1 MQKIIHFLFIL
12 IVSFVTLLGPTA
24 VFASSDKISVFVSI
38 APQSYLVKQIGGQYV
53 DVQTL
58 IPPGQE
64 PHVFAPNPRQVVS
77 LGEARI
83 FFKIGLSFEESLLAK
98 IASSHK
104 SLQIID
110 MAEGVAYRMMTGS
123 HDHRENENSKDPHV
137 WLGVSQL
144 RQVAV
149 NVKKAL
155 ESVDPGNKDYY
166 DQRLLSFLHELQ
178 SVHKH
183 AEQKLAP
190 FKGEKL
196 YVFHPAFGYF
206 ADTYDLVQKPVE
218 IEGKSPSPRQLAAL
232 IAQARK
238 EGVRVI
244 FVQPQFDPKSAGT
257 VAKAI
262 GGTVVSMDS
271 LAENILKNI
280 EEMADKVA
288 AGFSQRKELTP
299 LSKSN
304 RRNM

>member
-1 MQKIIHFLFIL
+1 MQKIIRFLFIL
-12 IVSFVTLLGPTA
+12 IVSFVVLSDPAT
-24 VFASSDKISVFVSI
+24 VFAASGKIPIFVSI
-38 APQSYLVKQIGGQYV
+38 TPQAYLVEQIGGRYV

-64 PHVFAPNPRQVVS
+64 PHVFAPNPRQLVS

-83 FFKIGLSFEESLLAK
+83 FFKIGMSFEESLLAK
-98 IASSHK
+98 IASSHE

-110 MAEGVAYRMMTGS
+110 MVEGVAYRMMTGA
-123 HDHRENENSKDPHV
+123 HDHGENENSKDPHV
-137 WLGVSQL
+137 WLGVLQL
-144 RQVAV
+144 RQMAI
-149 NVKKAL
+149 NVKNAL
-155 ESVDPGNKDYY
+155 ESIDPGNTNYY
-166 DQRLLSFLHELQ
+166 DQRLQSFLHALQ

-206 ADTYDLVQKPVE
+206 ADTYGLVQKPVE
-218 IEGKSPSPRQLAAL
+218 IEGKSPSPRQLSTL
-232 IAQARK
+232 VSQARK

-288 AGFSQRKELTP
+288 AGFSQKNERTP

-304 RRNM
+304 RRIR